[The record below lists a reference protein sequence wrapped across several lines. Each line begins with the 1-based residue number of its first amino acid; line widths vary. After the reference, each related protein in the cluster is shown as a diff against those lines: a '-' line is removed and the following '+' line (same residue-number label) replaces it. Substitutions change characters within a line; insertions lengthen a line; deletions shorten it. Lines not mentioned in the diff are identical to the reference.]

1 MNRRTLLKFVALF
14 PLVGPTIA
22 KALVKPD
29 LKPALSYGPYI
40 PSFFPKWDKAV
51 DGLEEAG
58 KWAIELER
66 ARLPSGMV
74 TPRVGQVWETV
85 RDCEVGLR
93 SHFASRERH
102 MPETKQTA
110 AATWRLMM
118 MMGGKTLLRQG
129 ERIRILGLDDEKKPL
144 HVTFQPVRYSELH
157 AGIVPEDVRQA
168 PEYAGYEL
176 SVKTA
181 KTIADFAKGVSQTY
195 FNEAFRLVE
204 DVD

>member
-29 LKPALSYGPYI
+29 LKPALSYRPYI

-74 TPRVGQVWETV
+74 APRVGQVWETV

-93 SHFASRERH
+93 PHFVSREH
-102 MPETKQTA
+102 YMAETKQAA

-118 MMGGKTLLRQG
+118 LCGLARLRQG
-129 ERIRILGLDDEKKPL
+129 EKIRIVGLDDEKKPL
-144 HVTFQPVRYSELH
+144 HVTFQPVRYNELH

-181 KTIADFAKGVSQTY
+181 KTMADFAKRASQTY